1 MSNTI
6 KLVNKQEIMSLPR
19 TPLTAN
25 DVNSAHA
32 YRFKT
37 SGMTFDKD
45 LKIENRYCYHPFN
58 TVTIDSQGECYMCVC
73 QAWLPISVGNI
84 LDFNSLTEIAHS
96 ARARE
101 IQASILDGSYKY
113 CDHNTCH
120 LIKSNNLEGHITHR
134 PDTINWIVFA
144 IDESCNLTCPSCRTG
159 MVFHNKGEDFDHRMR
174 ISDHIVKLIQNHH
187 HFLRFTLS
195 GDGDPF
201 ASHVYRNILENLKL
215 TKNDPVEIE
224 IVTNG
229 ILVKS
234 HWDRMPG
241 VHNHV
246 MRFKISFDAGT
257 PETYAITRRGG
268 DWDKLIESCEYIIKW
283 KQKYYSSMDIVANF
297 VVQNNNYKD
306 ILKYVELTKQL
317 GFDEISF
324 QKVVDW
330 GRWTDPKTGINTFVE
345 HAVWMPDHPN
355 HAELLQILNDPL
367 LMDPKIKLTN
377 LSELRNKKNVPLTLS
392 NLVRVKNFINNL
404 KVSQIQTMLDT
415 LEDNLELVNEEMNL
429 YFKDFDPNT
438 IIDPIRLGYSQSLD
452 QINGLI
458 KKLDDDIDNITKD
471 YHKRG
476 YKIGGFVAT
485 SRTDVPGELNRIME
499 ITDATRELVISTI
512 SKHVSWE
519 YPVLEIGPGTGE
531 WTTHLVGGEPL
542 YLVDSN
548 YEFFEMVKE
557 RFTPEFQRRL
567 CCYWFDDI
575 DIAADLSRLP
585 VNQIGFAFSWNTFN
599 YFTLDIIDL
608 YLRDLMQV
616 LRPGGV
622 AMFSYNNAERY
633 HCAIN
638 VDIGFMSYV
647 PKRLLL
653 ELIGKHGFEVISL
666 QDHEEYV
673 SWVEIRKPGEL
684 HTIKKHSVLGIVNHE

>member
-1 MSNTI
+1 MNII
-6 KLVNKQEIMSLPR
+6 KLVNKQEILSLPR
-19 TPLTAN
+19 VPLTAN
-25 DVNSAHA
+25 DVDPAHA
-32 YRFKT
+32 YRFKD
-37 SGMTFDKD
+37 SGMSFDKD

-96 ARARE
+96 PRARE
-101 IQASILDGSYKY
+101 IQASILDGTYKY

-159 MVFHNKGEDFDHRMR
+159 MIFHNKGEDFDRRMR
-174 ISDHIVKLIQNHH
+174 ISDHIVKLIENHH

-215 TKNDPVEIE
+215 GSNDPVEIE

-257 PETYAITRRGG
+257 PETYAVTRRGG
-268 DWDKLIESCEYIIKW
+268 NWEQLIESCEYIIKW
-283 KQKYYSSMDIVANF
+283 KQKNYSQMDIVANF
-297 VVQNNNYKD
+297 VVQNHNYRD

-330 GRWTDPKTGINTFVE
+330 GRWTDPRTGINTFTE

-355 HAELLQILNDPL
+355 YNELVEIINDPL
-367 LMDPKIKLTN
+367 LADAKIKLTN
-377 LSELRNKKNVPLTLS
+377 LSELRNKRNVPLNLAKLVRIKNFVENLKISKIQNTIDAIKDNL
-392 NLVRVKNFINNL
+392 NLVEEDLSIYAQNFDP
-404 KVSQIQTMLDT
+404 DT
-415 LEDNLELVNEEMNL
+415 LLAPIEQGFEQVTANVDAMIAKIDN
-429 YFKDFDPNT
+429 
-438 IIDPIRLGYSQSLD
+438 
-452 QINGLI
+452 
-458 KKLDDDIDNITKD
+458 DIDNVTRD
-471 YHKRG
+471 YHSRG
-476 YKIGGFVAT
+476 YKIGGFYAT
-485 SRTDVPGELNRIME
+485 ARTDMPGELSRILD
-499 ITDATRELVISTI
+499 ISDTTKDLVVGIV
-512 SKHVSWE
+512 SKYISWE
-519 YPVLEIGPGTGE
+519 YPVLEIGPGTGD
-531 WTTHLVGGEPL
+531 WTKHLVGGEPL
-542 YLVDSN
+542 YLVDIN
-548 YEFFEMVKE
+548 PEFFDSVKE
-557 RFTPEFQRRL
+557 RFTPEFQRRI
-567 CCYWFDDI
+567 CCYWIDDPKV
-575 DIAADLSRLP
+575 DADLSRLP
-585 VNQIGFAFSWNTFN
+585 VGQIGFVFSWNTFN
-599 YFTLDIIDL
+599 YLTLDIVDA
-608 YLRDLMQV
+608 YLGEIMRV
-616 LRPGGV
+616 LKPGGV

-633 HCAIN
+633 QCAIN

-653 ELIGKHGFEVISL
+653 ELINKHGFEVLSL
-666 QDHEEYV
+666 QDFDEQI
-673 SWVEIRKPGEL
+673 SWVEIKKPGHL
-684 HTIKKHSVLGIVNHE
+684 KTIKRHSVLGIVNTE

>member
-1 MSNTI
+1 MSII
-6 KLVNKQEIMSLPR
+6 KLVNKQEILSLPR
-19 TPLTAN
+19 VPLTAN

-32 YRFKT
+32 YRFKD
-37 SGMTFDKD
+37 SGMSFNKD

-84 LDFNSLTEIAHS
+84 LNFNSLTEIAHS
-96 ARARE
+96 PRARE
-101 IQASILDGSYKY
+101 IQASILDGTYKY

-159 MVFHNKGEDFDHRMR
+159 MIFHNKGEDFDRRMR
-174 ISDHIVKLIQNHH
+174 ISDHIVKLIENHH

-201 ASHVYRNILENLKL
+201 ASHVYRNILENLNL
-215 TKNDPVEIE
+215 DSDDPVEIE

-257 PETYAITRRGG
+257 PETYAVTRRGG
-268 DWDKLIESCEYIIKW
+268 NWEQLIESCEYIIKW
-283 KQKYYSSMDIVANF
+283 KQKNYSQMDIVANF
-297 VVQNNNYKD
+297 VVQNNNYRD
-306 ILKYVELTKQL
+306 ILKYVELTKRL

-330 GRWTDPKTGINTFVE
+330 GRWTDPRTGINTFTE

-355 HAELLQILNDPL
+355 YNELIELINDPL
-367 LMDPKIKLTN
+367 LADAKIKLTN
-377 LSELRNKKNVPLTLS
+377 LSELRNKKNVPLNLAR
-392 NLVRVKNFINNL
+392 LVRIKNFVENL
-404 KVSQIQTMLDT
+404 KISKIQNTIDT
-415 LEDNLELVNEEMNL
+415 IKESLNLAEEDLSSYAPN
-429 YFKDFDPNT
+429 FDPNAVLT
-438 IIDPIRLGYSQSLD
+438 PIEQGFNQVITNIDAMIT
-452 QINGLI
+452 
-458 KKLDDDIDNITKD
+458 KIDNDIANVTRD
-471 YHKRG
+471 YHRRG
-476 YKIGGFVAT
+476 YKIGGFYAT
-485 SRTDVPGELNRIME
+485 ARTDVPGELSRMLD
-499 ITDATRELVISTI
+499 ITDTTKDLVVGIV
-512 SKHVSWE
+512 SKYVNWE

-531 WTTHLVGGEPL
+531 WTKHLVSGEPL
-542 YLVDSN
+542 YLVDIHS
-548 YEFFEMVKE
+548 EIFESVKE
-557 RFTPEFQRRL
+557 RFTPEFQRRI
-567 CCYWFDDI
+567 CCYCIEDPKVD
-575 DIAADLSRLP
+575 ADLSRLP
-585 VNQIGFAFSWNTFN
+585 VGQIGFVFSWNTFN
-599 YFTLDIIDL
+599 YLTLDLIDT
-608 YLRDLMQV
+608 YLGEIMRV

-633 HCAIN
+633 QCAVN

-653 ELIGKHGFEVISL
+653 ELINKHGFEVLAL
-666 QDHEEYV
+666 QDFDEQI
-673 SWVEIRKPGEL
+673 SWVEIKKPGQL
-684 HTIKKHSVLGIVNHE
+684 RTIKRHSVLGIVNTE